1 MKITRVET
9 IPYSIPYTKPLRFA
23 SGEVTAAEHVLVR
36 VHTDDGLTGAADAPP
51 RPFTYGET
59 QASIIAVI
67 SGLFGPQLEG
77 LSPLDRE
84 AAHARMARTVGNPA
98 AKAAIDIAL
107 WDLIGKNLGVSVTEL
122 LGGYTDRMRVA
133 YMVGFAAPGEMAD
146 EALRIRE
153 QHGITSFKVKVGRR
167 PVQLDITACRA
178 LREALGEDA
187 ELYIDGNRGW
197 TAAESARAL
206 DQLADVGLLF
216 AEELCR
222 ADDIVGRRWLVQ
234 HAAIPIYADESV
246 SRPAEVTREILGG
259 AATGVSIKTARTGFT
274 HSQRIHHLC
283 EGLGV
288 EMVIGNQVDGQI
300 GSLCSAAFGAA
311 YEATSRRAGELSNFL
326 DMRDDLLAE
335 PLVIEDGTVCVRQAP
350 GVGIDIDQD
359 KLRYYRCAT
368 KRSVISPAQR
378 AEIGGDISGSDG

>member
-9 IPYSIPYTKPLRFA
+9 IPYSIPYLKPLRFA

-36 VHTDDGLTGAADAPP
+36 VHTDDGLVGIADAPP

-59 QASIIAVI
+59 QTSIMSVIAD
-67 SGLFGPQLEG
+67 LLGPRLEG

-84 AAHARMARTVGNPA
+84 TAHARMARTIGNPA

-107 WDLIGKNLGVSVTEL
+107 WDLIGQSLGASVTEL
-122 LGGYTDRMRVA
+122 LGGYTDRMRA
-133 YMVGFAAPGEMAD
+133 AHMVGFASPGEMVD
-146 EALRIRE
+146 DALRVRE
-153 QHGITSFKVKVGRR
+153 QHGITTFKVKVGRR
-167 PVQLDITACRA
+167 PVQLDVTACRA

-206 DQLADVGLLF
+206 HQLQDVGLLF
-216 AEELCR
+216 AEEPCP
-222 ADDIVGRRWLVQ
+222 ADDIAGRRWLVQ
-234 HAAIPIYADESV
+234 HSNIPIYADESA
-246 SRPAEVTREILGG
+246 SRAAEVTREILGG
-259 AATGVSIKTARTGFT
+259 SATGVSIKTARTGFT

-288 EMVIGNQVDGQI
+288 EVVIGNQIDSQI
-300 GSLCSAAFGAA
+300 GSVCNAAFGAA

-326 DMRDDLLAE
+326 DMADDLLTQ
-335 PLVIEDGTVCVRQAP
+335 PLVIKDGTVLVRQGA
-350 GVGIDIDQD
+350 GLGIDIDED
-359 KLRYYRCAT
+359 KLRHYRH
-368 KRSVISPAQR
+368 
-378 AEIGGDISGSDG
+378 DG

>member
-9 IPYSIPYTKPLRFA
+9 IPYSIPYVQPLRFA

-36 VHTDDGLTGAADAPP
+36 VHTDDGLVGTADAPP

-59 QASIIAVI
+59 QSSIMAVV
-67 SGLFGPQLEG
+67 GDLFGPQLES

-84 AAHARMARTVGNPA
+84 AAHARMGRTVGNPA

-107 WDLIGKNLGVSVTEL
+107 WDLIGQSLGVSVTEL

-133 YMVGFAAPGEMAD
+133 HMVGFASPGEMAD
-146 EALRIRE
+146 EALRMRE
-153 QHGITSFKVKVGRR
+153 QHGITTFKVKVGRR
-167 PVQLDITACRA
+167 PVQLDIAACRA
-178 LREALGEDA
+178 MREALGNDT

-206 DQLADVGLLF
+206 HQLQDVGLVF
-216 AEELCR
+216 AEELCP

-234 HAAIPIYADESV
+234 HSSIPIYADESV

-259 AATGVSIKTARTGFT
+259 SATGVSIKTARTGFT
-274 HSQRIHHLC
+274 YSQRIHHLC

-288 EMVIGNQVDGQI
+288 EVVIGNQIDGQL
-300 GSLCSAAFGAA
+300 GSACSAAFGAA

-326 DMRDDLLAE
+326 GMRDDLLTE
-335 PLVIEDGTVCVRQAP
+335 PLVIEDGTLLVRQGP
-350 GVGIDIDQD
+350 GLGIDIDED
-359 KLRYYRCAT
+359 KLRHYRH
-368 KRSVISPAQR
+368 SS
-378 AEIGGDISGSDG
+378 